1 MRVPPVSAM
10 LAPMSENAMSLYDE
24 IGGQAAIKT
33 AVTVFYNRVTED
45 ETLATW
51 FAGVDLSRLR
61 AHQRAFLATAL
72 DGPPVFAGRNLREA
86 HAGMEITH
94 DAFTSIV
101 THLAVTLEDLGVAEH
116 IVTAVESKLES
127 LRGEVVQA

>member
-1 MRVPPVSAM
+1 M
-10 LAPMSENAMSLYDE
+10 LASMSEIESSLYDQ

-51 FAGVDLSRLR
+51 FEGVDLSRLR

-86 HAGMEITH
+86 HAGMAITD
-94 DAFTSIV
+94 DAFSSIV
-101 THLAVTLEDLGVAEH
+101 DHLSVTLEDL
-116 IVTAVESKLES
+116 AVEQRIIDRVRERLEA
-127 LRGEVVQA
+127 LRGEVVEKL